1 MKKKTVKRIEK
12 TVLTLGWGL
21 TVYTVISYIEVLFKN
36 LSGKELSPLNLF
48 EVAEFISNLI
58 N

>member
-1 MKKKTVKRIEK
+1 MKKKTVKKIEK

-21 TVYTVISYIEVLFKN
+21 TIYTIISYLEILFKN
-36 LSGKELSPLNLF
+36 LRGKELSPINLF
-48 EVAEFISNLI
+48 EVLEVISNLI